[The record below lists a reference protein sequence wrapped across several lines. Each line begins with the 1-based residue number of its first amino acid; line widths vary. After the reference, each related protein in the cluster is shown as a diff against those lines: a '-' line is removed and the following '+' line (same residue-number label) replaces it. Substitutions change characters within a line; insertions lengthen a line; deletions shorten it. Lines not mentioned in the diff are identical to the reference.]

1 MPVWGALIV
10 TALIVVLCAQ
20 LWWSYMRR
28 RSRPPVPTPFPPE
41 YERAWHG
48 QRVREAEQEPRRERV
63 RFVQVR
69 ALPPPDRERFI
80 EAWRASQARFL
91 EDPPGATL
99 EAGRLVADIMEAR
112 GYPARDLDRGA
123 ADVAADDPN
132 VIQHYRAAHEIVT
145 RYERGEAS
153 SEDLRK
159 AMVFY
164 RLLFEEL
171 IGYQEARS

>member
-1 MPVWGALIV
+1 L
-10 TALIVVLCAQ
+10 
-20 LWWSYMRR
+20 
-28 RSRPPVPTPFPPE
+28 PPE
-41 YERAWHG
+41 YERARNE
-48 QRVREAEQEPRRERV
+48 QRLRTAEREPRRERV
-63 RFVQVR
+63 RFVQVK

-91 EDPPGATL
+91 EDPRAATL
-99 EAGRLVADIMEAR
+99 EAGRLVADVMEAR

-132 VIQHYRAAHEIVT
+132 VIQHYRAAREIVT

-171 IGYQEARS
+171 IGYQEARG